1 MEQKKFLSYADT
13 KKILKPTILENGK
26 CLTVN
31 ECSAAEKIK
40 DYPEDIQKLVWKAL
54 RYKCEI
60 NALRSTSLRTYNDYE
75 RLTKYIDTFR
85 NTQQLIFKMCKK
97 QQHRCLRW
105 IIIEDGF

>member
-40 DYPEDIQKLVWKAL
+40 DYPEDIQQTCVESTAL
-54 RYKCEI
+54 KVRDKFFEI
-60 NALRSTSLRTYNDYE
+60 HVL
-75 RLTKYIDTFR
+75 
-85 NTQQLIFKMCKK
+85 
-97 QQHRCLRW
+97 
-105 IIIEDGF
+105 EDI